1 VTLNMARD
9 RYKLSAAVFIVL
21 LRHGK
26 VFMIRRKAT
35 GWMDG
40 LFSIAAGGLEAG
52 ETIRE
57 AARREASEELGIEL
71 SPDDLIYAHTLH
83 ARTSDGDWI
92 GHFVTAIKWD
102 GEPHA
107 AEPEKH
113 DCCGWHPLYNLP
125 STTIP
130 YVRQA
135 LTNIAD
141 GTPYSEYG
149 WPG

>member
-1 VTLNMARD
+1 MARD

-21 LRHGK
+21 LRGGK
-26 VFMIRRKAT
+26 IFMLRRKAT

-57 AARREASEELGIEL
+57 AACREAGEELGIEI
-71 SPDDLIYAHTLH
+71 SPSDLVYCHTLH
-83 ARTSDGDWI
+83 ARTSAGDWV
-92 GHFVTAIKWD
+92 GHFFTTTKWD

-113 DCCGWHPLYNLP
+113 DCCGWHPLDDLP
-125 STTIP
+125 SSTIP

-135 LTNIAD
+135 LSGIAE
-141 GTPYSEYG
+141 GKPYSEYG